1 MFIIDKFYL
10 NEARRI
16 RLEYLDNLGE
26 INKRVPFINKYK
38 EKIQSYTKDLER
50 IVSSNAQDA
59 VKENEFMNSL
69 ENLNHD
75 VETLEKEMKPYYSKI
90 EQLTVDSEKLYN
102 NILEK
107 YIGIQPDDIK
117 NQIYEHIK
125 DLY

>member
-38 EKIQSYTKDLER
+38 EKIQSYTKDLEK

>member
-69 ENLNHD
+69 VNLNHD

>member
-59 VKENEFMNSL
+59 AKENEFMNSL